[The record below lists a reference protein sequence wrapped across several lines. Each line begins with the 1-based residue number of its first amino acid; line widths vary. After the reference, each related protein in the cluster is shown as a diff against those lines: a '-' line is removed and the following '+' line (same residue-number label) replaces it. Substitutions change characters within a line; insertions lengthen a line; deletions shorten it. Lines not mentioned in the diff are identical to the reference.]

1 MPGPW
6 GMRVKVEGSAAPV
19 KEFKGISVV
28 IPCLNE
34 EASVG
39 QVIEMA
45 RAGIAR
51 LGLEEDIIVVDN
63 GSTDRS
69 AAIAAEHRARVV
81 HEQTRGYGSALRRG
95 FASAR
100 YGIIVMG
107 DGDLTYD
114 FTALDELVRPILE
127 NKADFVIGNR
137 MKSIQPGAM
146 PTLHR
151 YIGNPLLSLALR
163 VMFHSNLVHDAHCG
177 LRAITAEA
185 YEKLRCVTTGMEFAS
200 EMVVRA
206 IRCRLRIAERDIVY
220 HQRKGQ
226 SKLHSFRDGWRH
238 LRFMMLHSPTT
249 LMLWPGIFF
258 WLLGLLISLPLAF
271 GPIIIGGRAV
281 DIHCML
287 IGGVLNILSIQ
298 IITIGLLSKAYGH
311 LSGLHD
317 DPVVAWFYR
326 WFTFERACFVSG
338 GIIILGLALTLWVVM
353 SWVSAGFGMLNQQRL
368 LFFALIC
375 LVNGVQVGAAS
386 FLFSIMALPRHIER
400 LPPEAESTG
409 IADT

>member
-1 MPGPW
+1 MSPEP
-6 GMRVKVEGSAAPV
+6 AI
-19 KEFKGISVV
+19 KGISVV

-39 QVIEMA
+39 HVIDMA
-45 RAGIAR
+45 RKGIAG
-51 LGLEEDIIVVDN
+51 LGLAEDIVVVDN
-63 GSTDRS
+63 GSSDRS
-69 AAIAAEHRARVV
+69 AQIAREKGARVISER
-81 HEQTRGYGSALRRG
+81 HRGYGSALRAG
-95 FASAR
+95 FHIAR
-100 YGIIVMG
+100 YEVIVMG
-107 DGDLTYD
+107 DADMTYD
-114 FTALDELVRPILE
+114 FTAIDDLVRPILE

-137 MKSIQPGAM
+137 MKSIKPGAM
-146 PTLHR
+146 PKLHR
-151 YIGNPLLSLALR
+151 YIGNPLLSFTLR
-163 VMFHSNLVHDAHCG
+163 LMFHSNKVHDAHCG
-177 LRAITAEA
+177 LRAITASA
-185 YEKLRCVTTGMEFAS
+185 YRQLRCVTTGMEFAS

-206 IRCRLRIAERDIVY
+206 IRCQLKIVERDIVY
-220 HQRKGQ
+220 HPRKGQ

-238 LRFMMLHSPTT
+238 LRFMMLHSPTAM
-249 LMLWPGIFF
+249 MLVPGVFF
-258 WLLGLLISLPLAF
+258 WTLGLLISLPLAF

-298 IITIGLLSKAYGH
+298 VITIGLLAKAYGH

-326 WFTFERACFVSG
+326 WFTFERACIVSG
-338 GIIILGLALTLWVVM
+338 AIILLGILLTVAVVTEWVT
-353 SWVSAGFGMLNQQRL
+353 SGFGALDQQRL

-386 FLFSIMALPRHIER
+386 FLFSIMALPRHIDR
-400 LPPEAESTG
+400 MPPEAEKTG